1 MNNNK
6 TVAAIATPN
15 SSGGVGI
22 VRISGDNAIEIA
34 DKVFRALNHKSLK
47 DSKGYTAHYGKI
59 VDGQTEVDEGIALI
73 FKAPR
78 SYTGEDVVELS
89 CHGGLYITKR
99 TLRAVLRAGAEPAP
113 AGEFTKRAFLNG
125 RIDLAEAESVMA
137 LISAQGEQ
145 AAAAAYNTLEGKL
158 SEKISAAAHELVS
171 VCAYMAAWVDYPYDE
186 IEEIS
191 NERLMS
197 TFNNTKKELNELL
210 QSFENGRAVTQGV
223 DAVIVGRPNVGKST
237 LMNLLSGYERSI
249 VTDIPGTTRDVIEET
264 VKIGDIILRL
274 ADTAGIR
281 STDDRVESIGVSLA
295 HKRLNRAQLVIA
307 VFDGAQELND
317 EDKKILNDCKE
328 KTSVAVINKSDLT
341 QMADIDYI
349 KAHTKH
355 TVLISAKSG
364 EGFKELEQILSK
376 ILGSADFDPSV
387 AALTTE
393 RQRLCCEKALSSIEE
408 AIDALNMGVTLD
420 AVNVCVDDAVNS
432 LLELT
437 GEKAGEAVVNE
448 VFAQFCVGK

>member
-73 FKAPR
+73 FNAPR

-197 TFNNTKKELNELL
+197 TFNNTKEELNELL

>member
-191 NERLMS
+191 NERLML

>member
-158 SEKISAAAHELVS
+158 SEKISVAAHELVS

>member
-191 NERLMS
+191 NERLML

-437 GEKAGEAVVNE
+437 GKKAGEAVVNE

>member
-191 NERLMS
+191 NERLMA